1 MNGSTKA
8 KLKFWSGLVEVMT
21 RTQLKYCDRTF
32 KIMLKNQSVSELEWF
47 CKKEWARILTQ
58 HCESL
63 IYSYWKHLVAVIAAT
78 GATTI
83 L

>member
-1 MNGSTKA
+1 MNGSKKA
-8 KLKFWSGLVEVMT
+8 KLKFCSGLVEVMT
-21 RTQLKYCDRTF
+21 RTQLKYCGRTF
-32 KIMLKNQSVSELEWF
+32 KIMLKNLSELEWF

-63 IYSYWKHLVAVIAAT
+63 IFSYWKHLVAVIAAT

-83 L
+83 F